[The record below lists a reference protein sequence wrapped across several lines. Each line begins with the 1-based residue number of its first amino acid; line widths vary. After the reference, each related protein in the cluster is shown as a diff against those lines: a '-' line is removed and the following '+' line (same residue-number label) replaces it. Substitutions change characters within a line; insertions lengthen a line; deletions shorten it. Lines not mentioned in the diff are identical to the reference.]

1 MVNRNLRNKEG
12 GGEKEK
18 KDEFI
23 TTDTTTTTTTTD
35 DEGAKKV
42 NNDESFVNKIVKTVT
57 KKPWKKVYRIV
68 LIGLLGVIM
77 NNTSNVNISDL
88 FTNIVKQ
95 NICHNETYLQ
105 L

>member
-18 KDEFI
+18 KDAFI
-23 TTDTTTTTTTTD
+23 TTDNEED
-35 DEGAKKV
+35 VKKI
-42 NNDESFVNKIVKTVT
+42 NNDNDESFVNKIVKTVT

-105 L
+105 I

>member
-23 TTDTTTTTTTTD
+23 TTDNEED
-35 DEGAKKV
+35 VKKI
-42 NNDESFVNKIVKTVT
+42 NNDNDESFVNKIVKTVT

-105 L
+105 I